1 MAENDLPPNQLLV
14 LGIIGGLVFI
24 YLATGLNNASGT
36 AWFSFLGAIGAVFA
50 VFWGADAVRRV
61 ASYGLGTGVP
71 SIGMLSIGAG
81 IVAVL
86 LGLAVAKNY
95 NIEIAAPII
104 ALILSAIIGII
115 NGIMARRVIKM
126 NIAIM
131 ERSMMEIA
139 MAASLIVLGYSTTI
153 AGGYTFDKV
162 LSYVVATGFILA
174 VFITGG
180 MAMLH
185 PFNANLGPDERQ
197 ARTLNLAISCGFLA
211 MIIAGI
217 AAGAINGVPAAVPT
231 LVVAIIGWIIY
242 YMRFFNDVKEDA
254 AAVLSTGLLPKEE
267 EVMA

>member
-1 MAENDLPPNQLLV
+1 MAENDIPPKQLLV
-14 LGIIGGLVFI
+14 LGIVGGLVFI

-36 AWFSFLGAIGAVFA
+36 AWFSFLGAIGAIFA
-50 VFWGADAVRRV
+50 VFWGADAIRRV

-104 ALILSAIIGII
+104 ALILAAIIGIV
-115 NGIMARRVIKM
+115 NGIMARRVIRM

-131 ERSMMEIA
+131 ERSMTEIA
-139 MAASLIVLGYSTTI
+139 MAASLVILGLSTTI
-153 AGGYTFDKV
+153 AGGYSFDKI

-174 VFITGG
+174 VYMLSG
-180 MAMLH
+180 MALFH

-197 ARTLNLAISCGFLA
+197 ARTLNLAIACGFLS

-231 LVVAIIGWIIY
+231 LIVAVVGWIIY
-242 YMRFFNDVKEDA
+242 YLRFFDDVKKDA
-254 AAVLSTGLLPKEE
+254 AAVLSTGLIPKEE
-267 EVMA
+267 EVPA

>member
-1 MAENDLPPNQLLV
+1 MAENDIPPNQLLV
-14 LGIIGGLVFI
+14 LGIVGGLVFI

-36 AWFSFLGAIGAVFA
+36 AWFSFLGAIGAIFA
-50 VFWGADAVRRV
+50 VFFGADAIRRV

-104 ALILSAIIGII
+104 ALILAAIIGIV
-115 NGIMARRVIKM
+115 NGIMARRVIRM

-131 ERSMMEIA
+131 ERSMTEIA
-139 MAASLIVLGYSTTI
+139 MAASLVILGFSTTI
-153 AGGYTFDKV
+153 AGGYSFDKI

-174 VFITGG
+174 VYMLSG
-180 MAMLH
+180 MALFH

-197 ARTLNLAISCGFLA
+197 ARTLNLAIACGFLS

-231 LVVAIIGWIIY
+231 LIVAVVGWIIY
-242 YMRFFNDVKEDA
+242 YLRFFDDVKKDA
-254 AAVLSTGLLPKEE
+254 AAVLSTGLIPKEE
-267 EVMA
+267 EVTA